1 MPTCEPWAPSR
12 VGEGV
17 LGVPRQL
24 ALLRGLRCACVAR
37 RLCTTLS
44 ALALSIAAA
53 PGLAADKLVWLTRD
67 LPPLTVFNGPS
78 KDQGVIDQLLPQ
90 LIAGMP
96 QYQHSILHV
105 NRARAIQILESP
117 TLSCDPALVWN
128 PARAQSIAYS
138 AAVLGLHS
146 NGLIVR
152 REDVPTISNF
162 INDGHV
168 DIEALLNARVIKLGL
183 IGQRSYG
190 EWIDSRL
197 AAGPASQLSIHY
209 GNDALGSLLQMQ
221 QAGRVQGLLGYWP
234 EIRTKAQQQALP
246 ADALVFY
253 PIKGTATFEPIY
265 IGCSNTPQGRQIIRR
280 INTLLKN
287 LPHDMLIQSYA
298 QWMEPEQREAY
309 LEAAKAALQAPAAP

>member
-1 MPTCEPWAPSR
+1 MGGGA
-12 VGEGV
+12 
-17 LGVPRQL
+17 LAILRQL
-24 ALLRGLRCACVAR
+24 AFMLSLTWGSVAR
-37 RLCTTLS
+37 SLCTMLS
-44 ALALSIAAA
+44 ALALLIAAS
-53 PGLAADKLVWLTRD
+53 PGLAADKLVWLMRD
-67 LPPLTVFNGPS
+67 LPPLTVSGGPS
-78 KDQGVIDQLLPQ
+78 KDQGVIDLLLPQ
-90 LIAGMP
+90 LMAGLP
-96 QYQHSILHV
+96 QYQHSTLHV

-152 REDVPTISNF
+152 REDVPHISRF

-168 DIEALLNARVIKLGL
+168 DIETLLDTRAIKLGV

-234 EIRTKAQQQALP
+234 EIRAKAQQQALP

-280 INTLLKN
+280 INTILKN
-287 LPHDMLIQSYA
+287 LPQEMLIQSYA
-298 QWMEPEQREAY
+298 QWLEPEQREFY
-309 LEAAKAALQAPAAP
+309 LEAAKASLQAPATP